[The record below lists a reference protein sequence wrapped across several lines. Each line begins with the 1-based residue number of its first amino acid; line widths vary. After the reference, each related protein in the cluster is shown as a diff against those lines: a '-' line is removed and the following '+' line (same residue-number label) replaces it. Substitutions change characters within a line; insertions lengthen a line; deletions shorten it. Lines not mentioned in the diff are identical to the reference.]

1 MNLLSESYH
10 DTSKLTD
17 ETIAGYRVP
26 LTIKNWEFAFWEFS
40 RADRATNVAGRLSE
54 FQMPVLIITGDDDRV
69 VETALSRE
77 LATKM
82 PGAEFVEIA
91 NSGHLPHEE
100 TVAEFM
106 AAVLPFVNG

>member
-1 MNLLSESYH
+1 
-10 DTSKLTD
+10 
-17 ETIAGYRVP
+17 
-26 LTIKNWEFAFWEFS
+26 
-40 RADRATNVAGRLSE
+40 
-54 FQMPVLIITGDDDRV
+54 MPVLIITGDNDRV

-82 PGAEFVEIA
+82 PEAEFVEIS

-106 AAVLPFVNG
+106 AAVLPFVNR